1 MLGVLRRHDMADI
14 EIKRELTPA
23 KARYVDTFPGVD
35 GEADLNFS
43 RADEKLVIA
52 QYPQDRVG
60 LM

>member
-1 MLGVLRRHDMADI
+1 MADI